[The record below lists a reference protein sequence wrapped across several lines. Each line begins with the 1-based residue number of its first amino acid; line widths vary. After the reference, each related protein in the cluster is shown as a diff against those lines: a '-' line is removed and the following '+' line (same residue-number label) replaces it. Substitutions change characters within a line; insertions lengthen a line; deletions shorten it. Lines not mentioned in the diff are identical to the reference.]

1 MSISSSFFFLMIRR
15 PPRSTLFP
23 YTTLF
28 RSFHNLGGGRFED
41 VTDKMGVGSTRWTLA
56 VAAADFNGDGWP
68 DLFLAN
74 DYGPEELYLNDHGRR
89 FLLSRVGLES
99 DSKSGMAATLGDVLN
114 RGRLDA
120 FVTHISVRGYPF
132 QGHNLR
138 AHFLPE
144 PGRLQAGAQGV

>member
-1 MSISSSFFFLMIRR
+1 MIRR

-28 RSFHNLGGGRFED
+28 RSYDRDGLLDLYVGGYYRSDIDFWHVKTTRIMENSFEFATNGGKNRLFHNLGGGRFED

-74 DYGPEELYLNDHGRR
+74 DYGPEELYL
-89 FLLSRVGLES
+89 
-99 DSKSGMAATLGDVLN
+99 
-114 RGRLDA
+114 
-120 FVTHISVRGYPF
+120 
-132 QGHNLR
+132 
-138 AHFLPE
+138 
-144 PGRLQAGAQGV
+144 